1 MLALQLAWR
10 FLREGR
16 TQSLLI
22 LAGVTIGIA
31 AFVFVSAIIEGLQ
44 VNLLE
49 QTLGSQA
56 HLTVAPEEAE
66 PRALMRQSGVAFA
79 RRLEPPEPRRRPFDQ
94 WQRAVRRVEATDG
107 VIAVCPKVSGSALAY
122 RGAAEEAVKLVG
134 ADADRLRRIVD
145 LRANLVDGEYRLG
158 GDEAVIGTSLAHK
171 LGATVGDP
179 IRLRSGD
186 RESVLRVVGVF
197 DIGNEMVNGR
207 WLVTSLRNAQTLLG
221 RVGDITEID
230 ARVADVYEAERIAAE
245 VQVRT
250 GVPTESWMERN
261 RDLLTGLRSQD
272 ASTAMIRVFVL
283 LAVAMGIASVLSVSV
298 VQRRGQI
305 GILRAVGTS
314 RRIVL
319 AVFLWQGLL
328 FGLAGALLGTIVGAV
343 AGELIESSALFD
355 IAVTPRLLFTALG
368 VSIVTGLFAAYL
380 PARGAAGLDPA
391 AAIQG
396 DE

>member
-56 HLTVAPEEAE
+56 HITVAPEEAS
-66 PRALMRQSGVAFA
+66 PRALMDESGVAFA
-79 RRLEPPEPRRRPFDQ
+79 RRIEPSEPRRRPFDQ
-94 WQRAVRRVEATDG
+94 WQRSVRRIEATEG
-107 VIAVCPKVSGSALAY
+107 VVATCPKVSGSALAY

-145 LRANLVDGEYRLG
+145 LRAHLIEGTYRLG
-158 GDEAVIGTSLAHK
+158 GEDAVIGTTLARK
-171 LGATVGDP
+171 LGASVGDP
-179 IRLRSGD
+179 VRVRSGD
-186 RESVLRVVGVF
+186 RESLLRIVGVF
-197 DIGNEMVNGR
+197 DLGNEMVNGR
-207 WLVTSLRNAQTLLG
+207 WLVTSLRNAQTLLN

-230 ARVADVYEAERIAAE
+230 ARVAEVYDAERIAREIEA
-245 VQVRT
+245 RT

-272 ASTAMIRVFVL
+272 ASTTMIRIFVL
-283 LAVAMGIASVLSVSV
+283 LAVAMGIASVLSVTV

-328 FGLAGALLGTIVGAV
+328 FGLAGALLGAMLGAV
-343 AGELIESSALFD
+343 AGELIESSALFE
-355 IAVTPRLLFTALG
+355 ISVTPGLLLTALTVSVATG
-368 VSIVTGLFAAYL
+368 VFAAYL
-380 PARGAAGLDPA
+380 PARRAANLDPA
-391 AAIQG
+391 AAIRG

>member
-1 MLALQLAWR
+1 VLALQLAWR

-22 LAGVTIGIA
+22 LAGVSIGIA
-31 AFVFVSAIIEGLQ
+31 AFVFVSALIEGLQ
-44 VNLLE
+44 LSLLE

-56 HLTVAPEEAE
+56 HITVEPEETP
-66 PRALMRQSGVAFA
+66 PRPLMSEAGVEFA
-79 RRLEPPEPRRRPFDQ
+79 RRIEPSEPRRRPFDQ
-94 WQRAVRRVEATDG
+94 WQRAVRRVETTDG
-107 VIAVCPKVSGSALAY
+107 VVAVCPKASGSALAY
-122 RGAAEEAVKLVG
+122 RGAAEEAVQIVG
-134 ADADRLRRIVD
+134 ADAGRLRRIVD
-145 LRANLVDGEYRLG
+145 IPSNLVDGHYRLG
-158 GDEAVIGTSLAHK
+158 GDEAVVGSSLAGK
-171 LGATVGDP
+171 LGAGVGDS

-186 RESVLRVVGVF
+186 RESLLRIVGIF
-197 DIGNEMVNGR
+197 DIGSETINGR
-207 WLVTSLRNAQTLLG
+207 WVVTSLRNAQTLLS
-221 RVGDITEID
+221 RIGDITEID
-230 ARVADVYEAERIAAE
+230 ARVADVFEAERIARE
-245 VQVRT
+245 VEART

-272 ASTAMIRVFVL
+272 ASTTMIRIFVL

-319 AVFLWQGLL
+319 GVFLWQGVI
-328 FGLAGALLGTIVGAV
+328 FGLVGAVLGALVGAV

-355 IAVTPRLLFTALG
+355 VSVSPRLLLTALG
-368 VSIVTGLFAAYL
+368 ISIATGAAASFL
-380 PARGAAGLDPA
+380 PARRAASLDPA
-391 AAIQG
+391 AAIRG

>member
-56 HLTVAPEEAE
+56 HLTVAPEEAL
-66 PRALMRQSGVAFA
+66 PRALMNESGVAFA
-79 RRLEPPEPRRRPFDQ
+79 RRIEPSEPRRRPFDQ
-94 WQRAVRRVEATDG
+94 WQRSVRRVEATEG
-107 VIAVCPKVSGSALAY
+107 VVATCPKVSGSALAY

-134 ADADRLRRIVD
+134 ADADRLRQIVD
-145 LRANLVDGEYRLG
+145 LRKNLVEGTYRLG
-158 GDEAVIGTSLAHK
+158 GEDAVIGTTLAQK
-171 LGATVGDP
+171 LGARVGDP
-179 IRLRSGD
+179 VRVRSGD
-186 RESVLRVVGVF
+186 RESLLRIVGIFEV
-197 DIGNEMVNGR
+197 GSEMVNGR
-207 WLVTSLRNAQTLLG
+207 WLVTSLRNAQTLLN

-230 ARVADVYEAERIAAE
+230 ARVAEVYEAERIASEIEA
-245 VQVRT
+245 RT

-272 ASTAMIRVFVL
+272 ASTTMIRVFVL
-283 LAVAMGIASVLSVSV
+283 LAVAMGIASVLSVTV

-319 AVFLWQGLL
+319 SVFLWQGLL
-328 FGLAGALLGTIVGAV
+328 FGVAGALFGSMLGAV

-355 IAVTPRLLFTALG
+355 VSVTPRLLLTALG
-368 VSIVTGLFAAYL
+368 VSVATGVLAAYL
-380 PARGAAGLDPA
+380 PARRAANLDPA
-391 AAIQG
+391 AAIRG

>member
-44 VNLLE
+44 VNLLA

-56 HLTVAPEEAE
+56 HITVAPEEAS
-66 PRALMRQSGVAFA
+66 PRALMAEPGVAFV
-79 RRLEPPEPRRRPFDQ
+79 RRVEPSEPRRRPFDQ
-94 WQRAVRRVEATDG
+94 WQRAVRRVEATEG
-107 VIAVCPKVSGSALAY
+107 VVATCPKVTGSALAY
-122 RGAAEEAVKLVG
+122 RGAAEEAVEVVG
-134 ADADRLRRIVD
+134 ADADRLRQIVD
-145 LRANLVDGEYRLG
+145 LRANLIEGTYRLG
-158 GDEAVIGTSLAHK
+158 GEEAVIGTTLAQK
-171 LGATVGDP
+171 LGAHVGDP
-179 IRLRSGD
+179 VRVRSGD
-186 RESVLRVVGVF
+186 RESLLRIVGVF
-197 DIGNEMVNGR
+197 DIGNEVVNGR
-207 WLVTSLRNAQTLLG
+207 WLVMSLRNAQTLLN
-221 RVGDITEID
+221 RVGDITEIE
-230 ARVADVYEAERIAAE
+230 ARVSEVYEAERIAAE
-245 VQVRT
+245 LEARL

-272 ASTAMIRVFVL
+272 ASTTMIRIFVL
-283 LAVAMGIASVLSVSV
+283 LAVAMGIASVLSVTV

-314 RRIVL
+314 RRTVL
-319 AVFLWQGLL
+319 AVFLCQGLL
-328 FGLAGALLGTIVGAV
+328 FGLAGALLGTMLGAV

-355 IAVTPRLLFTALG
+355 ITVTPRLLFTAVM
-368 VSIVTGLFAAYL
+368 VSVATGIFAAYL
-380 PARGAAGLDPA
+380 PARRAANLDPA
-391 AAIQG
+391 AAIRG

>member
-1 MLALQLAWR
+1 VLALQLAWR

-56 HLTVAPEEAE
+56 HITVEPEEATPRPLMDE
-66 PRALMRQSGVAFA
+66 PGVTFA
-79 RRLEPPEPRRRPFDQ
+79 RRVEPAEPRRRSFDQ
-94 WQRAVRRVEATDG
+94 WQRAVRRVEAIDG
-107 VIAVCPKVSGSALAY
+107 IVAVCPKVSGSALAY
-122 RGAAEEAVKLVG
+122 RGAAEEAVKVVG
-134 ADADRLRRIVD
+134 ADAARLRRIVNIP
-145 LRANLVDGEYRLG
+145 ANLVDGMYRLG
-158 GDEAVIGTSLAHK
+158 GDEAVIGTSLADK
-171 LGATVGDP
+171 LVARVGDP
-179 IRLRSGD
+179 IRVQSGE
-186 RESVLRVVGVF
+186 RESVLRIAGIF

-221 RVGDITEID
+221 RIGDITEID
-230 ARVADVYEAERIAAE
+230 ARVAEVYEAEDIARE
-245 VQVRT
+245 VERRT

-272 ASTAMIRVFVL
+272 ASTTMIRVFVL

-319 AVFLWQGLL
+319 GIFLWQGVL
-328 FGLAGALLGTIVGAV
+328 FGLVGALLGALVGGL

-355 IAVTPRLLFTALG
+355 ITVTPRLLLTALA
-368 VSIVTGLFAAYL
+368 VSIATGVMAAYL
-380 PARGAAGLDPA
+380 PARRAARLDPA
-391 AAIQG
+391 AAIRG
-396 DE
+396 DG

>member
-44 VNLLE
+44 ANLLE

-56 HLTVAPEEAE
+56 HVTVKPEEAA
-66 PRALMRQSGVAFA
+66 PRPLMREPGVEFA
-79 RRLEPPEPRRRPFDQ
+79 RRIEPSEPRRRPFDQ
-94 WQRAVRRVEATDG
+94 WQRAVRRVESTHG
-107 VIAVCPKVSGSALAY
+107 IIAVCPKVSGSALAY
-122 RGAAEEAVKLVG
+122 RGAAEEAVEVIG
-134 ADADRLRRIVD
+134 ADATRLRRIID
-145 LRANLVDGEYRLG
+145 IPGHLVQGQYRLG
-158 GDEAVIGTSLAHK
+158 GDDAVIGTSLADK

-179 IRLRSGD
+179 LRVHSGD
-186 RESVLRVVGVF
+186 RESVLRIVGLF
-197 DIGNEMVNGR
+197 DVGNEMVSGR
-207 WLVTSLRNAQTLLG
+207 WLVTSLRNAQMLLG

-230 ARVADVYEAERIAAE
+230 ARVAEVYEAERIARE
-245 VQVRT
+245 VEART
-250 GVPTESWMERN
+250 GVRTESWMERN

-272 ASTAMIRVFVL
+272 ASTTMIRVFVL

-314 RRIVL
+314 RMAVL
-319 AVFLWQGLL
+319 GVFLWQGVL
-328 FGLAGALLGTIVGAV
+328 FGLVGALLGSLVGAI
-343 AGELIESSALFD
+343 AGELIEGSALFD
-355 IAVTPRLLFTALG
+355 ISVSPRLLLSALVVSVATG
-368 VSIVTGLFAAYL
+368 VLAAYL
-380 PARGAAGLDPA
+380 PARRAAHLDPA
-391 AAIQG
+391 AAIRG

>member
-22 LAGVTIGIA
+22 VAGVTIGIA

-56 HLTVAPEEAE
+56 HITVEPEEAP
-66 PRALMRQSGVAFA
+66 PRSLMREQGVEFA
-79 RRLEPPEPRRRPFDQ
+79 RRVEPSEPRRRPFDQ
-94 WQRAVRRVEATDG
+94 WQRAVRRVETTEG
-107 VIAVCPKVSGSALAY
+107 VIAVCPRVSGSALAY
-122 RGAAEEAVKLVG
+122 RGAAEEAVEVIG
-134 ADADRLRRIVD
+134 ADATRLRRIVD
-145 LRANLVDGEYRLG
+145 IPGRLVEGQYRLG
-158 GDEAVIGTSLAHK
+158 GDDAVIGTSLAEK

-179 IRLRSGD
+179 LRIRSGD
-186 RESVLRVVGVF
+186 RESVLRIVGLF
-197 DIGNEMVNGR
+197 DIGNETVNGR

-221 RVGDITEID
+221 RVGDITAID
-230 ARVADVYEAERIAAE
+230 ARVERVYEAERIARE
-245 VQVRT
+245 VEART

-272 ASTAMIRVFVL
+272 ASTTMIRVFVL

-305 GILRAVGTS
+305 GILRAVGTP
-314 RRIVL
+314 RRAVL
-319 AVFLWQGLL
+319 GVFLWQGVL
-328 FGLAGALLGTIVGAV
+328 FGLVGALFGSLVGAV

-355 IAVTPRLLFTALG
+355 ISVSPRLLVTALVVSVATG
-368 VSIVTGLFAAYL
+368 VLAAYL
-380 PARGAAGLDPA
+380 PARRAARLDPA
-391 AAIQG
+391 RAIRG

>member
-56 HLTVAPEEAE
+56 HVTVAPEEAS
-66 PRALMRQSGVAFA
+66 PRALMAEPGIAFA
-79 RRLEPPEPRRRPFDQ
+79 RRVEPSEPRRRPFDQ
-94 WQRAVRRVEATDG
+94 WQRTVRRVEATEG
-107 VIAVCPKVSGSALAY
+107 VVATCPKVSGSALAY
-122 RGAAEEAVKLVG
+122 RGAAEEAVKVVG
-134 ADADRLRRIVD
+134 ADADRLRQIVD
-145 LRANLVDGEYRLG
+145 LRANLVEGTYRLG
-158 GDEAVIGTSLAHK
+158 GEEAVIGTTLAQK
-171 LGATVGDP
+171 LGARVGDP
-179 IRLRSGD
+179 VRVRSGD
-186 RESVLRVVGVF
+186 RESLLRIIGVF
-197 DIGNEMVNGR
+197 DVGNEMVNGR
-207 WLVTSLRNAQTLLG
+207 WLVTSLRNSQTLLN

-230 ARVADVYEAERIAAE
+230 ARVAEVYDAERIATE
-245 VQVRT
+245 IEVRT

-272 ASTAMIRVFVL
+272 ASTTMIRIFVL
-283 LAVAMGIASVLSVSV
+283 LAVAMGIASVLSVTV

-305 GILRAVGTS
+305 GILRAVGTP
-314 RRIVL
+314 RRTVL
-319 AVFLWQGLL
+319 AVFLCQGLL
-328 FGLAGALLGTIVGAV
+328 FGLAGALLGTMLGAF

-355 IAVTPRLLFTALG
+355 ITVTPRLLITALT
-368 VSIVTGLFAAYL
+368 VSIATGVMAAYL
-380 PARGAAGLDPA
+380 PARRAANLDPA
-391 AAIQG
+391 AAIRG

>member
-1 MLALQLAWR
+1 MLAFQLAWK

-31 AFVFVSAIIEGLQ
+31 AFVFVSAIIQGLQ

-56 HLTVAPEEAE
+56 HITVEPEETPPRPLMTE
-66 PRALMRQSGVAFA
+66 PGVAFA
-79 RRLEPPEPRRRPFDQ
+79 RRIERSEPRRRPFDQ
-94 WQRAVRRVEATDG
+94 WQRAVRRIEATDG
-107 VIAVCPKVSGSALAY
+107 VIAVCPKVTGSALAY
-122 RGAAEEAVKLVG
+122 RGAAEEAVKVVG
-134 ADADRLRRIVD
+134 ADPARLRNIVD
-145 LRANLVDGEYRLG
+145 IPSNLVAGQYRFG
-158 GDEAVIGTSLAHK
+158 GDEIVIGTSLAAK
-171 LGATVGDP
+171 LGASVGDP
-179 IRLRSGD
+179 IRVRSGD
-186 RESVLRVVGVF
+186 RENVLRIIGIF

-207 WLVTSLRNAQTLLG
+207 WVVTSLRNAQTLLA

-230 ARVADVYEAERIAAE
+230 ARVDEVYDAERIARE
-245 VQVRT
+245 VEART

-261 RDLLTGLRSQD
+261 RDLLIGLRSQD
-272 ASTAMIRVFVL
+272 ASTTMIRVFVL

-314 RRIVL
+314 RRTVL
-319 AVFLWQGLL
+319 GVFLWQGV
-328 FGLAGALLGTIVGAV
+328 FVGLVGAV
-343 AGELIESSALFD
+343 LGSLVGALAGELIESSALFD
-355 IAVTPRLLFTALG
+355 ISVTPRLLATAVIISVG
-368 VSIVTGLFAAYL
+368 TGALAAFL
-380 PARGAAGLDPA
+380 PARRAARLDPA
-391 AAIQG
+391 AAIRG

>member
-1 MLALQLAWR
+1 

-56 HLTVAPEEAE
+56 HLTVAPEEAL
-66 PRALMRQSGVAFA
+66 PRALMNESGVAFA
-79 RRLEPPEPRRRPFDQ
+79 RRIEPSEPRRRPFDQ
-94 WQRAVRRVEATDG
+94 WQRSVRRVEATEG
-107 VIAVCPKVSGSALAY
+107 VVATCPKVSGSALAY

-134 ADADRLRRIVD
+134 ADADRLRQIVD
-145 LRANLVDGEYRLG
+145 LRKNLVEGTYRLG
-158 GDEAVIGTSLAHK
+158 GEDAVIGTTLAQK
-171 LGATVGDP
+171 LGARVGDP
-179 IRLRSGD
+179 VRVRSGD
-186 RESVLRVVGVF
+186 RESLLRIVGIFEV
-197 DIGNEMVNGR
+197 GSEMVNGR
-207 WLVTSLRNAQTLLG
+207 WLVTSLRNAQTLLN

-230 ARVADVYEAERIAAE
+230 ARVAEVYEAERIASEIEA
-245 VQVRT
+245 RT

-272 ASTAMIRVFVL
+272 ASTTMIRVFVL
-283 LAVAMGIASVLSVSV
+283 LAVAMGIASVLSVTV

-319 AVFLWQGLL
+319 SVFLWQGLL
-328 FGLAGALLGTIVGAV
+328 FGVAGALFGSMLGAV

-355 IAVTPRLLFTALG
+355 VSVTPRLLLTALG
-368 VSIVTGLFAAYL
+368 VSVATGVLAAYL
-380 PARGAAGLDPA
+380 PARRAANLDPA
-391 AAIQG
+391 AAIRG

>member
-1 MLALQLAWR
+1 MLAVQLAWR

-56 HLTVAPEEAE
+56 HITVEPEETP
-66 PRALMRQSGVAFA
+66 PRALMREPGIAFA
-79 RRLEPPEPRRRPFDQ
+79 RRIEPSEPRRRPFDQ
-94 WQRAVRRVEATDG
+94 WQQAVRRVEATEG
-107 VIAVCPKVSGSALAY
+107 VIATCPKVSGSALAY
-122 RGAAEEAVKLVG
+122 RGAAEEAVLLVG
-134 ADADRLRRIVD
+134 ADAERLRRIVD
-145 LRANLVDGEYRLG
+145 LRANLTEGTYRLG
-158 GDEAVIGTSLAHK
+158 GDEAVIGRSLAEK
-171 LGATVGDP
+171 LGAHVGDP
-179 IRLRSGD
+179 VRVRSGD
-186 RESVLRVVGVF
+186 RESVLRIVGVF
-197 DIGNEMVNGR
+197 DIGNETVNGR

-221 RVGDITEID
+221 RPGDITEID
-230 ARVADVYEAERIAAE
+230 ARVADVYEAERIARE
-245 VQVRT
+245 VEART

-272 ASTAMIRVFVL
+272 ASTTMIRIFVL
-283 LAVAMGIASVLSVSV
+283 LAVAMGIASVLSVTV

-314 RRIVL
+314 RGTVL
-319 AVFLWQGLL
+319 AIFLCQGFI
-328 FGLAGALLGTIVGAV
+328 FGLTGALLGSSLGAA

-355 IAVTPRLLFTALG
+355 ITVSPRLLLTALF
-368 VSIVTGLFAAYL
+368 VSITTGVLAAYL
-380 PARGAAGLDPA
+380 PARKAANLDPA
-391 AAIQG
+391 AAIRG

>member
-31 AFVFVSAIIEGLQ
+31 AFVFVSALIEGLQ
-44 VNLLE
+44 INLLE

-56 HLTVAPEEAE
+56 HITVEPEEAP
-66 PRALMRQSGVAFA
+66 PRALMSERGVAFA
-79 RRLEPPEPRRRPFDQ
+79 RRVEPSEPRRRPFDQ
-94 WQRAVRRVEATDG
+94 WQRSVRRVEETDG
-107 VIAVCPKVSGSALAY
+107 VIATCPKVSGSALAY
-122 RGAAEEAVKLVG
+122 RGAAEEAVLLVG

-145 LRANLVDGEYRLG
+145 LRAHLTDGTYRLG
-158 GDEAVIGTSLAHK
+158 GDEAVIGQSLAQK
-171 LGATVGDP
+171 LGARVSDP
-179 IRLRSGD
+179 IRVRSGD
-186 RESVLRVVGVF
+186 RESVLRIVGIF
-197 DIGNEMVNGR
+197 DVGNEAVDGR

-230 ARVADVYEAERIAAE
+230 ARVANVYEAERIAREIEA
-245 VQVRT
+245 RT

-272 ASTAMIRVFVL
+272 ASTTMIRIFVL
-283 LAVAMGIASVLSVSV
+283 LAVAMGIASVLSVTV

-305 GILRAVGTS
+305 GILRALGTS

-319 AVFLWQGLL
+319 AVFLWQGLF
-328 FGLAGALLGTIVGAV
+328 FGLAGALLGTMVGAL

-355 IAVTPRLLFTALG
+355 VGVTPRLLFTALAVSVATG
-368 VSIVTGLFAAYL
+368 VSAAYL
-380 PARGAAGLDPA
+380 PARRAAGLDPA
-391 AAIQG
+391 AAIRG

>member
-1 MLALQLAWR
+1 VLALQLAWR

-56 HLTVAPEEAE
+56 HITVAPEEAS
-66 PRALMRQSGVAFA
+66 PRALMDESGVAFA
-79 RRLEPPEPRRRPFDQ
+79 RRIEPSEPRRRPFDQ
-94 WQRAVRRVEATDG
+94 WQRSVRRIEATEG
-107 VIAVCPKVSGSALAY
+107 VVATCPKVSGSALAY

-145 LRANLVDGEYRLG
+145 LRAHLIEGTYRLG
-158 GDEAVIGTSLAHK
+158 GEDAVIGTTLARK
-171 LGATVGDP
+171 LGASVGDP
-179 IRLRSGD
+179 VRVRSGD
-186 RESVLRVVGVF
+186 RESLLRIVGVF
-197 DIGNEMVNGR
+197 DLGNEMVNGR
-207 WLVTSLRNAQTLLG
+207 WLVTSLRNAQTLLN

-230 ARVADVYEAERIAAE
+230 ARVAEVYDAERIAREIEA
-245 VQVRT
+245 RT

-272 ASTAMIRVFVL
+272 ASTTMIRIFVL
-283 LAVAMGIASVLSVSV
+283 LAVAMGIASVLSVTV

-328 FGLAGALLGTIVGAV
+328 FGLAGALLGAMLGAV
-343 AGELIESSALFD
+343 AGELIESSALFE
-355 IAVTPRLLFTALG
+355 ISVTPGLLLTALTVSVATG
-368 VSIVTGLFAAYL
+368 VFAAYL
-380 PARGAAGLDPA
+380 PARRAANLDPA
-391 AAIQG
+391 AAIRG

>member
-56 HLTVAPEEAE
+56 HLTVAPEEAL
-66 PRALMRQSGVAFA
+66 PRALMNESGVAFA
-79 RRLEPPEPRRRPFDQ
+79 RRIEPSEPRRRPFDQ
-94 WQRAVRRVEATDG
+94 WQRSVRRVEATEG
-107 VIAVCPKVSGSALAY
+107 VVATCPKVSGSALAY

-134 ADADRLRRIVD
+134 ADADRLRQIVD
-145 LRANLVDGEYRLG
+145 LRKNLIEGTYRLG
-158 GDEAVIGTSLAHK
+158 GEDAVIGTTLAQK
-171 LGATVGDP
+171 LGARVGDP
-179 IRLRSGD
+179 VRVRSGD
-186 RESVLRVVGVF
+186 RESLLRIVGIFEV
-197 DIGNEMVNGR
+197 GSEMVNGR
-207 WLVTSLRNAQTLLG
+207 WLVTSLRNAQTLLN

-230 ARVADVYEAERIAAE
+230 ARVAEVYEAERIASEIEA
-245 VQVRT
+245 RT

-272 ASTAMIRVFVL
+272 ASTTMIRVFVL
-283 LAVAMGIASVLSVSV
+283 LAVAMGIASVLSVTV

-319 AVFLWQGLL
+319 SVFLWQGLL
-328 FGLAGALLGTIVGAV
+328 FGVAGALFGSMLGAI

-355 IAVTPRLLFTALG
+355 VSVTPRLLLTALG
-368 VSIVTGLFAAYL
+368 VSVATGVLAAYL
-380 PARGAAGLDPA
+380 PARRAANLDPA
-391 AAIQG
+391 AAIRG

>member
-56 HLTVAPEEAE
+56 HITVEPEEAP
-66 PRALMRQSGVAFA
+66 PRPLMREAGVEFA
-79 RRLEPPEPRRRPFDQ
+79 RRIEPSEPRRRPFDQ
-94 WQRAVRRVEATDG
+94 WQRAVRRVEMTEG

-122 RGAAEEAVKLVG
+122 RGAAEEAVEVIG
-134 ADADRLRRIVD
+134 ADATRLRRIVD
-145 LRANLVDGEYRLG
+145 IPAHLVEGEYRLG
-158 GDEAVIGTSLAHK
+158 GDDALIGTSLADK

-179 IRLRSGD
+179 LRLQSGD
-186 RESVLRVVGVF
+186 RESVLRIVGLF
-197 DIGNEMVNGR
+197 DIGNETVNQR
-207 WLVTSLRNAQTLLG
+207 WLVTSLRNAQTLLD
-221 RVGDITEID
+221 RVGDITAID
-230 ARVADVYEAERIAAE
+230 ARVERVYDAERIAR
-245 VQVRT
+245 QVEART

-272 ASTAMIRVFVL
+272 ASTTMIRIFVL

-314 RRIVL
+314 RRAVL
-319 AVFLWQGLL
+319 GVFLWQGVL
-328 FGLAGALLGTIVGAV
+328 FGLVGALLGSLVGAL

-355 IAVTPRLLFTALG
+355 ISVSPRLWVTALVVSVATG
-368 VSIVTGLFAAYL
+368 VLAAYL
-380 PARGAAGLDPA
+380 PARRASHLDPA
-391 AAIQG
+391 RAIRG

>member
-56 HLTVAPEEAE
+56 HLTVAPEEAL
-66 PRALMRQSGVAFA
+66 PRALMNESGVAFA
-79 RRLEPPEPRRRPFDQ
+79 RRIEPSEPRRRPFDQ
-94 WQRAVRRVEATDG
+94 WQRSVRRVEATEG
-107 VIAVCPKVSGSALAY
+107 VVATCPKVSGSALAY

-134 ADADRLRRIVD
+134 ADADRLRQIVD
-145 LRANLVDGEYRLG
+145 LRKNLIEGNYRLG
-158 GDEAVIGTSLAHK
+158 GEDAVIGTTLAQK
-171 LGATVGDP
+171 LGARVGDP
-179 IRLRSGD
+179 VRVRSGD
-186 RESVLRVVGVF
+186 RESLLRIVGIFEV
-197 DIGNEMVNGR
+197 GSEMVNGR
-207 WLVTSLRNAQTLLG
+207 WLVTSLRNAQTLLN

-230 ARVADVYEAERIAAE
+230 ARVAEVYEAERIASEIEA
-245 VQVRT
+245 RT

-272 ASTAMIRVFVL
+272 ASTTMIRVFVL
-283 LAVAMGIASVLSVSV
+283 LAVAMGIASVLSVTV

-319 AVFLWQGLL
+319 SVFLWQGLL
-328 FGLAGALLGTIVGAV
+328 FGVAGALFGSMLGAV

-355 IAVTPRLLFTALG
+355 VSVTPRLLLTALG
-368 VSIVTGLFAAYL
+368 VSVATGVLAAYL
-380 PARGAAGLDPA
+380 PARRAANLDPA
-391 AAIQG
+391 AAIRG

>member
-31 AFVFVSAIIEGLQ
+31 AFVFVSALIEGLQ
-44 VNLLE
+44 VKLLD

-56 HLTVAPEEAE
+56 HIIIAPEEAP
-66 PRALMRQSGVAFA
+66 PRAIIKEPGVVFA
-79 RRLEPPEPRRRPFDQ
+79 RRVEPPEPRRRPFDQ

-107 VIAVCPKVSGSALAY
+107 VIATCPRVSGSALAY
-122 RGAAEEAVKLVG
+122 RGAAEESVLLVG
-134 ADADRLRRIVD
+134 ADADRLRQIVD
-145 LRANLVDGEYRLG
+145 LRAHLTDGTYRLG
-158 GDEAVIGTSLAHK
+158 GEEAVIGQSLARK
-171 LGATVGDP
+171 LGARVNDP
-179 IRLRSGD
+179 IRVRSAD
-186 RESVLRVVGVF
+186 RESVLRIVGIF
-197 DIGNEMVNGR
+197 DIGNEGVNER

-221 RVGDITEID
+221 RMGDITEID
-230 ARVADVYEAERIAAE
+230 ARVADVYEAERIARVIEA
-245 VQVRT
+245 RT

-272 ASTAMIRVFVL
+272 ASTTMIRIFVL
-283 LAVAMGIASVLSVSV
+283 LAVAMGIASVLSITV

-319 AVFLWQGLL
+319 AVFLWQGVF
-328 FGLAGALLGTIVGAV
+328 FGLAGALLGTMVGAV
-343 AGELIESSALFD
+343 AGELIQSSALFD
-355 IAVTPRLLFTALG
+355 VTVSPRLMLTALAVSVATG
-368 VSIVTGLFAAYL
+368 VSAAYL
-380 PARGAAGLDPA
+380 PARRAARLDPA
-391 AAIQG
+391 AAIRG

>member
-56 HLTVAPEEAE
+56 HISVAPEEAS
-66 PRALMRQSGVAFA
+66 PRGLMREPGVAFV
-79 RRLEPPEPRRRPFDQ
+79 RRVEPSEPRRRPFDQ
-94 WQRAVRRVEATDG
+94 WRRAVRRVEAADG
-107 VIAVCPKVSGSALAY
+107 VVATCPKVSGSALAY
-122 RGAAEEAVKLVG
+122 RGAAEEAVKVVG
-134 ADADRLRRIVD
+134 ADADRLRQIVD
-145 LRANLVDGEYRLG
+145 LRANLVDGTYRLG
-158 GDEAVIGTSLAHK
+158 GDEAVIGTTLAEK
-171 LGATVGDP
+171 LGARTGDP
-179 IRLRSGD
+179 IRVRSAD
-186 RESVLRVVGVF
+186 RESVLRIAGIFDVGS
-197 DIGNEMVNGR
+197 EMVNGR
-207 WLVTSLRNAQTLLG
+207 WVVTSLRNAQTLLG
-221 RVGDITEID
+221 RIGDITEID
-230 ARVADVYEAERIAAE
+230 VRVAEVYEAEGIAREIEA
-245 VQVRT
+245 RT

-272 ASTAMIRVFVL
+272 ASTTMIRIFVL
-283 LAVAMGIASVLSVSV
+283 LAVAMGIASVLSVTV

-328 FGLAGALLGTIVGAV
+328 FGLAGALLGTGVGAV
-343 AGELIESSALFD
+343 AGELIEASALFD
-355 IAVTPRLLFTALG
+355 ITVTPRLLLTALTVSVTTG
-368 VSIVTGLFAAYL
+368 VLAAYL
-380 PARGAAGLDPA
+380 PARRAANLDPA
-391 AAIQG
+391 AAIRG

>member
-1 MLALQLAWR
+1 VLALQLAWR

-56 HLTVAPEEAE
+56 HITVAPEEAS
-66 PRALMRQSGVAFA
+66 PRALMSESGVAFA
-79 RRLEPPEPRRRPFDQ
+79 RRIEPSEPRRRPFDQ
-94 WQRAVRRVEATDG
+94 WQRSVRRVEATEG
-107 VIAVCPKVSGSALAY
+107 VVATCPKVSGSALAY
-122 RGAAEEAVKLVG
+122 RGAAEEAVRLVG
-134 ADADRLRRIVD
+134 ADADRLRQIVD
-145 LRANLVDGEYRLG
+145 LRANLVEGTYRLG
-158 GDEAVIGTSLAHK
+158 GEDAVIGTTLAQK
-171 LGATVGDP
+171 LGASVGDP
-179 IRLRSGD
+179 VRVRSGD
-186 RESVLRVVGVF
+186 RESLLRIVGVF
-197 DIGNEMVNGR
+197 EVGSEMVNGR
-207 WLVTSLRNAQTLLG
+207 WLVTSLRNAQTLLN

-230 ARVADVYEAERIAAE
+230 ARVAEVYEAERIAREIEA
-245 VQVRT
+245 RT

-272 ASTAMIRVFVL
+272 ASTTMIRVFVL
-283 LAVAMGIASVLSVSV
+283 LAVAMGIASVLSVTV

-314 RRIVL
+314 RRAVL

-328 FGLAGALLGTIVGAV
+328 FGLAGALLGSMLGAV
-343 AGELIESSALFD
+343 SGELIESSALFD
-355 IAVTPRLLFTALG
+355 ISVTPRLLFTALT
-368 VSIVTGLFAAYL
+368 VSIATGVFAAYL
-380 PARGAAGLDPA
+380 PARRAANLDPA
-391 AAIQG
+391 AAIRG

>member
-1 MLALQLAWR
+1 VLALQLAWR

-56 HLTVAPEEAE
+56 HISVAPEEAS
-66 PRALMRQSGVAFA
+66 PRALMDEPGVAFA
-79 RRLEPPEPRRRPFDQ
+79 RRIEPSEPRRRPFDQ
-94 WQRAVRRVEATDG
+94 WQRSVRRIEATEG
-107 VIAVCPKVSGSALAY
+107 VVATCPKVSGSALAY
-122 RGAAEEAVKLVG
+122 RGAAEEAVELVG
-134 ADADRLRRIVD
+134 ADANRLRQIVD
-145 LRANLVDGEYRLG
+145 LRAHLVEGTYRLG
-158 GDEAVIGTSLAHK
+158 GEDAVIGTTLAQK
-171 LGATVGDP
+171 LGARVGDP
-179 IRLRSGD
+179 VRVRSGD
-186 RESVLRVVGVF
+186 RESLLRIVGVF
-197 DIGNEMVNGR
+197 DLGNEMVNGR
-207 WLVTSLRNAQTLLG
+207 WLVTSLRNAQTLLN

-230 ARVADVYEAERIAAE
+230 ARVAEVYDAERIAREIEA
-245 VQVRT
+245 RT

-272 ASTAMIRVFVL
+272 ASTTMIRIFVL
-283 LAVAMGIASVLSVSV
+283 LAVAMGIASVLSVTV

-319 AVFLWQGLL
+319 AVFLWQGFL
-328 FGLAGALLGTIVGAV
+328 FGLVGALLGAMLGAV

-355 IAVTPRLLFTALG
+355 ISVTPRLLLTALTVSVATG
-368 VSIVTGLFAAYL
+368 VFAAYL
-380 PARGAAGLDPA
+380 PARRAANLDPA
-391 AAIQG
+391 AAIRG

>member
-1 MLALQLAWR
+1 VLGLQLAWR

-56 HLTVAPEEAE
+56 HITVAPEEAS
-66 PRALMRQSGVAFA
+66 PRALMSESGVAFA
-79 RRLEPPEPRRRPFDQ
+79 RRIEPSEPRRRPFDQ
-94 WQRAVRRVEATDG
+94 WQRSVRRVEATEG
-107 VIAVCPKVSGSALAY
+107 VAATCPKVSGSALAY
-122 RGAAEEAVKLVG
+122 RGAAEEAVTLVG
-134 ADADRLRRIVD
+134 ADADRLRQIVD
-145 LRANLVDGEYRLG
+145 LRANLVEGTYRLG
-158 GDEAVIGTSLAHK
+158 GEDAVIGTTLAQK
-171 LGATVGDP
+171 LGARVGDP
-179 IRLRSGD
+179 LRVRSGD
-186 RESVLRVVGVF
+186 RESLLRIVGVF

-207 WLVTSLRNAQTLLG
+207 WLVTSLRNAQTLLN

-230 ARVADVYEAERIAAE
+230 ARVAEVYEAERIAREIEA
-245 VQVRT
+245 RT

-272 ASTAMIRVFVL
+272 ASTTMIRIFVL
-283 LAVAMGIASVLSVSV
+283 LAVAMGIASVLSVTV

-319 AVFLWQGLL
+319 SVFLWQGLL
-328 FGLAGALLGTIVGAV
+328 FGLVGAVLGAMLGAV

-355 IAVTPRLLFTALG
+355 ISVTPRLLFTALTVSVATG
-368 VSIVTGLFAAYL
+368 VFAAYL
-380 PARGAAGLDPA
+380 PARRAANLDPA
-391 AAIQG
+391 AAIRG

>member
-31 AFVFVSAIIEGLQ
+31 AFVFVSAIIQGLQ

-56 HLTVAPEEAE
+56 HITVAPEEAT
-66 PRALMRQSGVAFA
+66 PRALMAEPGVEFA
-79 RRLEPPEPRRRPFDQ
+79 RRVEPAEPRRRSFDQ

-107 VIAVCPKVSGSALAY
+107 VVAVCPKVSGSALAY
-122 RGAAEEAVKLVG
+122 RGAAEEAVKVVG
-134 ADADRLRRIVD
+134 ADAARLRRIVNIP
-145 LRANLVDGEYRLG
+145 ANIVEGVYRLG
-158 GDEAVIGTSLAHK
+158 GDEALIGTSLADK
-171 LGATVGDP
+171 LAARVGDP
-179 IRLRSGD
+179 IRVQSGE
-186 RESVLRVVGVF
+186 RESVLRIAGIF

-221 RVGDITEID
+221 RIGDITEID
-230 ARVADVYEAERIAAE
+230 ARVAEVYDAETIARE
-245 VQVRT
+245 VERRT

-272 ASTAMIRVFVL
+272 ASTTMIRVFVL

-319 AVFLWQGLL
+319 GIFLWQGVL
-328 FGLAGALLGTIVGAV
+328 FGLVGALLGALVGGL

-355 IAVTPRLLFTALG
+355 ITVTPRLLLTAIA
-368 VSIVTGLFAAYL
+368 VSIATGVMAAYL
-380 PARGAAGLDPA
+380 PARRAARLDPA
-391 AAIQG
+391 AAIRG
-396 DE
+396 DG

>member
-1 MLALQLAWR
+1 VLALQLAWR

-56 HLTVAPEEAE
+56 HITVEPEEATPRPLMDE
-66 PRALMRQSGVAFA
+66 PGVTFA
-79 RRLEPPEPRRRPFDQ
+79 RRVEPAEPRRRSFDQ
-94 WQRAVRRVEATDG
+94 WQRAVRRVEAIDG
-107 VIAVCPKVSGSALAY
+107 IVAVCPKVSGSALAY
-122 RGAAEEAVKLVG
+122 RGAAEEAVKVVG
-134 ADADRLRRIVD
+134 ADAARLRRIVNIP
-145 LRANLVDGEYRLG
+145 ANLVDGMYRLG
-158 GDEAVIGTSLAHK
+158 GDEAVIGTSLADK
-171 LGATVGDP
+171 LVARVGDP
-179 IRLRSGD
+179 IRVQSGE
-186 RESVLRVVGVF
+186 RESVLRIAGIF

-221 RVGDITEID
+221 RIGDITEID
-230 ARVADVYEAERIAAE
+230 ARVAEVYEAEDIARE
-245 VQVRT
+245 VERRT

-272 ASTAMIRVFVL
+272 ASTTMIRVFVL

-314 RRIVL
+314 RSIVL
-319 AVFLWQGLL
+319 GVFLWQGLL
-328 FGLAGALLGTIVGAV
+328 FGLAGALLGAIVGGL

-355 IAVTPRLLFTALG
+355 ITVTPRLLFTALG
-368 VSIVTGLFAAYL
+368 VSIATGVLAAYL
-380 PARGAAGLDPA
+380 PARRAASLDPA
-391 AAIQG
+391 AAIRG

>member
-56 HLTVAPEEAE
+56 HITVAPEEAS
-66 PRALMRQSGVAFA
+66 PRALMSESGVAFA
-79 RRLEPPEPRRRPFDQ
+79 RRIEPSEPRRRPFDQ
-94 WQRAVRRVEATDG
+94 WQRSVRRVEATEG
-107 VIAVCPKVSGSALAY
+107 VVATCPKASGSALAY
-122 RGAAEEAVKLVG
+122 RGAAEEAVKVVG
-134 ADADRLRRIVD
+134 ADADRLRQIVD
-145 LRANLVDGEYRLG
+145 LRANLVEGTYRLG
-158 GDEAVIGTSLAHK
+158 GEDAVIGTTLAQK
-171 LGATVGDP
+171 LGARVGDP
-179 IRLRSGD
+179 VRVRSGD
-186 RESVLRVVGVF
+186 RESLLRIVGVF
-197 DIGNEMVNGR
+197 DVGNEVVNGR
-207 WLVTSLRNAQTLLG
+207 WLVTSLRNAQTLLN

-230 ARVADVYEAERIAAE
+230 ARVAEVYDAERIAREIEA
-245 VQVRT
+245 RT

-272 ASTAMIRVFVL
+272 ASTTMIRIFVL
-283 LAVAMGIASVLSVSV
+283 LAVAMGIASVLSVTV

-305 GILRAVGTS
+305 GIL
-314 RRIVL
+314 
-319 AVFLWQGLL
+319 VFLWQGLL
-328 FGLAGALLGTIVGAV
+328 FGLAGALLGALLGAV

-355 IAVTPRLLFTALG
+355 ISVTPRLLLTALS
-368 VSIVTGLFAAYL
+368 VSIATGVFAAYL
-380 PARGAAGLDPA
+380 PARRAANLDPA
-391 AAIQG
+391 AAIRG

>member
-56 HLTVAPEEAE
+56 HITVAPEEAP
-66 PRALMRQSGVAFA
+66 PRALMRAPGIAFA
-79 RRLEPPEPRRRPFDQ
+79 RRIEPSEPRRRPFDQ

-107 VIAVCPKVSGSALAY
+107 VVAVCPKVSGSALAY
-122 RGAAEEAVKLVG
+122 RGAAEEAVKVVG
-134 ADADRLRRIVD
+134 ADAARLRRIVD
-145 LRANLVDGEYRLG
+145 IPANLVEGQYRLG
-158 GDEAVIGTSLAHK
+158 GDEVVVGTSLADK
-171 LGATVGDP
+171 LGARVGDP
-179 IRLRSGD
+179 IRVRSGD
-186 RESVLRVVGVF
+186 RESVLRIVGIF

-207 WLVTSLRNAQTLLG
+207 WMVTSLRNAQTLLG
-221 RVGDITEID
+221 RVGDVTEID
-230 ARVADVYEAERIAAE
+230 ARVADVYEAERIARE
-245 VQVRT
+245 VEART

-272 ASTAMIRVFVL
+272 ASTTMIRVFVL

-314 RRIVL
+314 RQIVL
-319 AVFLWQGLL
+319 GVFLWQGVL
-328 FGLAGALLGTIVGAV
+328 FGLVGAV
-343 AGELIESSALFD
+343 LGSLVGALAGELIETSALFD
-355 IAVTPRLLFTALG
+355 ITVTPRLLFTALG
-368 VSIVTGLFAAYL
+368 VSAATGVLAAYL
-380 PARGAAGLDPA
+380 PARRAARLDPA
-391 AAIQG
+391 AAIRG

>member
-44 VNLLE
+44 VNLLA

-56 HLTVAPEEAE
+56 HITVAPEEAS
-66 PRALMRQSGVAFA
+66 PRALMAEPGVAFA
-79 RRLEPPEPRRRPFDQ
+79 RRVEPSEPRRRPFDQ
-94 WQRAVRRVEATDG
+94 WQRAVRRVEATEG
-107 VIAVCPKVSGSALAY
+107 VVATCPKVTGSALAY
-122 RGAAEEAVKLVG
+122 RGAAEEAVEVVG
-134 ADADRLRRIVD
+134 ADADRLRQIVD
-145 LRANLVDGEYRLG
+145 LRANLIEGTYRLG
-158 GDEAVIGTSLAHK
+158 GEEAVIGTTLAQK
-171 LGATVGDP
+171 LGAHVGDP
-179 IRLRSGD
+179 VRVRSGD
-186 RESVLRVVGVF
+186 RESLVRIVGVF
-197 DIGNEMVNGR
+197 DIGNEVVNGR
-207 WLVTSLRNAQTLLG
+207 WLVMSLRNAQTLLN

-230 ARVADVYEAERIAAE
+230 ARVSEVYEAERIAAE
-245 VQVRT
+245 LEARL

-272 ASTAMIRVFVL
+272 ASTTMIRIFVL
-283 LAVAMGIASVLSVSV
+283 LAVAMGIASVLSVTV

-314 RRIVL
+314 RSTVL
-319 AVFLWQGLL
+319 AVFLCQGLL
-328 FGLAGALLGTIVGAV
+328 FGLAGALLGTMLGAV

-355 IAVTPRLLFTALG
+355 ITVTPRLLFTAVM
-368 VSIVTGLFAAYL
+368 VSVATGIFAAYL
-380 PARGAAGLDPA
+380 PARRAANLDPA
-391 AAIQG
+391 AAIRG

>member
-1 MLALQLAWR
+1 M
-10 FLREGR
+10 
-16 TQSLLI
+16 
-22 LAGVTIGIA
+22 TIGIA

-56 HLTVAPEEAE
+56 HLTVAPEEAL
-66 PRALMRQSGVAFA
+66 PRALMNESGVAFA
-79 RRLEPPEPRRRPFDQ
+79 RRIEPSEPRRRPFDQ
-94 WQRAVRRVEATDG
+94 WQRSVRRVEATEG
-107 VIAVCPKVSGSALAY
+107 VVATCPKVSGSALAY

-134 ADADRLRRIVD
+134 ADADRLRQIVD
-145 LRANLVDGEYRLG
+145 LRKNLVEGTYRLG
-158 GDEAVIGTSLAHK
+158 GEDAVIGTTLAQK
-171 LGATVGDP
+171 LGARVGDP
-179 IRLRSGD
+179 VRVRSGD
-186 RESVLRVVGVF
+186 RESLLRIVGIFEV
-197 DIGNEMVNGR
+197 GSEMVNGR
-207 WLVTSLRNAQTLLG
+207 WLVTSLRNAQTLLN

-230 ARVADVYEAERIAAE
+230 ARVAEVYEAERIASEIEA
-245 VQVRT
+245 RT

-272 ASTAMIRVFVL
+272 ASTTMIRVFVL
-283 LAVAMGIASVLSVSV
+283 LAVAMGIASVLSVTV

-319 AVFLWQGLL
+319 SVFLWQGLL
-328 FGLAGALLGTIVGAV
+328 FGVAGALFGSMLGAV

-355 IAVTPRLLFTALG
+355 VSVTPRLLLTALG
-368 VSIVTGLFAAYL
+368 VSVATGVLAAYL
-380 PARGAAGLDPA
+380 PARRAANLDPA
-391 AAIQG
+391 AAIRG